1 MQQKNGIREYVF
13 PLRGKIATENAAAL
27 ENELGKV
34 LADHPDC
41 TLVFDAENLV
51 YISSAGLRVLLKQ
64 IRQSGKRLQIRN
76 VSAQVYEILA
86 VTGFTDLMDVEKKL
100 RKISTDHCIPVGSGR
115 SSTVYRLDSET
126 IVKKYDPH
134 VPLERIRQE
143 MELSRKAFVAGVPT
157 AIPFD
162 MVRADDSYGIV
173 FEHIA
178 PADTVGQTISAHPE
192 RFDELTRE
200 FAAALKR
207 IHSKETQEKDGFPS
221 VRDRWLNWAE
231 GMTPYY
237 SEEENEFLAGMVR
250 RVPERCTMVHCDFH
264 ENNVLVRGD
273 TLIMIDMADIGC
285 GHPVFDLACLAFRA
299 HVSRIPG
306 RNAHH
311 GLTADDMQMFYER
324 VLQFYFE
331 TQETAKLQEI
341 RDICD
346 AFGLVRS
353 ALFPMKHI
361 QVSAGLRQIHID
373 DARRNLFPRME
384 WARAQLLKLCGGE

>member
-1 MQQKNGIREYVF
+1 MQQKYGIRDRECVF
-13 PLRGKIATENAAAL
+13 PLRGK
-27 ENELGKV
+27 
-34 LADHPDC
+34 
-41 TLVFDAENLV
+41 
-51 YISSAGLRVLLKQ
+51 
-64 IRQSGKRLQIRN
+64 
-76 VSAQVYEILA
+76 
-86 VTGFTDLMDVEKKL
+86 KL
-100 RKISTDHCIPVGSGR
+100 RQISTDHCIPVGSGR
-115 SSTVYRLDSET
+115 SSTVYRLDPET

-134 VPLERIRQE
+134 VPPERIRQE
-143 MELSRKAFVAGVPT
+143 MELSGKAFAAGIPT

-178 PADTVGQTISAHPE
+178 PADTVGHTISAHPE
-192 RFDELTRE
+192 RFDELARE
-200 FAAALKR
+200 FTVTMKQ
-207 IHSKETQEKDGFPS
+207 IHSKGIQEKDGFPS
-221 VRDRWLNWAE
+221 VRDRWMNWAE
-231 GMTPYY
+231 GMAPYY

-250 RVPERCTMVHCDFH
+250 QVPERRTMVHCDFH

-273 TLIMIDMADIGC
+273 TLILIDMADFGY

-311 GLTADDMQMFYER
+311 GLTADNMQSFYER

-331 TQETAKLQEI
+331 TQETVKLQEI
-341 RDICD
+341 RDLCD

-361 QVSAGLRQIHID
+361 QIHAELRQIHID

-384 WARAQLLKLCGGE
+384 WARTQLLKLCEGGLL